1 MEIIKRNTI
10 EKSCFLCSIHNLSQK
25 AFYLQ
30 KQINLHHRSILKYFI
45 VKAQLDKQRRIYS
58 KSNFPKIFP
67 GNHMVHFT
75 PKEKHKQFHAEQ
87 YDAQQIQIVKKP
99 KTISLKIQS

>member
-1 MEIIKRNTI
+1 
-10 EKSCFLCSIHNLSQK
+10 
-25 AFYLQ
+25 
-30 KQINLHHRSILKYFI
+30 
-45 VKAQLDKQRRIYS
+45 
-58 KSNFPKIFP
+58 
-67 GNHMVHFT
+67 MVHFT